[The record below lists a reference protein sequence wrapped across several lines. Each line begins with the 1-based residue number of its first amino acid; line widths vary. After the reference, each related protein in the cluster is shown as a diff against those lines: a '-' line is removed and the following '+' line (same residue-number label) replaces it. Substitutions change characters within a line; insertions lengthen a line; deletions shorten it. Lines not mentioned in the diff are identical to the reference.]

1 VTDRPKPL
9 FSFQKNPTNIHTQGA
24 PKLDYNVVE
33 DLKKMKANVSVM
45 DMCRIPQQKDF
56 LLQALKSIETPI
68 TSTDQSEVPSPTD
81 LTNKPSVNAFSLDK
95 RGRPFVPPFLLTF
108 EVFNR
113 NLHNFLVDSGAS
125 SNVMPLSICKKLNAT
140 PLKSDKHVIQL
151 DRTQVKV
158 IGELKYVM
166 IRMATHP
173 KFVQVIDII
182 VVDIPEAYGL
192 LLSRDWSEKLNGYFS
207 TDWAHLWFPLK
218 GHTNMIRIDRERYL
232 KHIITDLDTPNE
244 PSSTEFPVL
253 GNYSCDSDFGNFTPH
268 VSDIPPT
275 QKSKMIFQVDLLA
288 ATEGSI
294 LCQDSPSGVADK
306 EDESEKIA
314 RHEEVS
320 NFPPQIWTLYFD
332 GSKSQEG
339 SGAGCILIDPKGK
352 QNFLSCRLEFECTNN
367 TVEYEALV
375 QGLKKAIDLNIKELK
390 VFGDSEIIVRQ
401 VKNTIHC
408 NSPHLRNYQQ
418 EVHRLID
425 NFEAFNI
432 TVVPR
437 TKNTLV
443 DSLATAASILSPL
456 EDYEASRFAVELLYK
471 PSVPN
476 NISNWKVFEGD
487 EQIVDFLTN

>member
-1 VTDRPKPL
+1 
-9 FSFQKNPTNIHTQGA
+9 
-24 PKLDYNVVE
+24 
-33 DLKKMKANVSVM
+33 M

-56 LLQALKSIETPI
+56 LLQALKSVETPI
-68 TSTDQSEVPSPTD
+68 TSTDQGENPSPTD
-81 LTNKPSVNAFSLDK
+81 LKNKPNVNAFSVDK
-95 RGRPFVPPFLLTF
+95 KGNPFVPPFLLTF

-113 NLHNFLVDSGAS
+113 NLHNCLVDSGAS
-125 SNVMPLSICKKLNAT
+125 SNVMPLSICKKLNAV

-151 DRTQVKV
+151 DITQVKV
-158 IGELKYVM
+158 IGELKDVM

-207 TDWAHLWFPLK
+207 MDWAHLWFPLK

-232 KHIITDLDTPNE
+232 KHTVTDLEAFNE
-244 PSSTEFPVL
+244 PSSTDFPVL
-253 GNYSCDSDFGNFTPH
+253 GNYSCDSDFDNFSPLS
-268 VSDIPPT
+268 SDVPLT
-275 QKSKMIFQVDLLA
+275 QNSEMNFQVNLLVA
-288 ATEGSI
+288 VEET
-294 LCQDSPSGVADK
+294 LFCQEPLLETTDK
-306 EDESEKIA
+306 IGGE
-314 RHEEVS
+314 EEVS
-320 NFPPQIWTLYFD
+320 RHGEADDFRSQVWTLYFD

-375 QGLKKAIDLNIKELK
+375 QGLKKSIDLNVKELK

-418 EVHRLID
+418 EVHRLIEH
-425 NFEAFNI
+425 FEAFNI
-432 TVVPR
+432 TMIPEQR
-437 TKNTLV
+437 
-443 DSLATAASILSPL
+443 IL
-456 EDYEASRFAVELLYK
+456 LLI
-471 PSVPN
+471 P
-476 NISNWKVFEGD
+476 
-487 EQIVDFLTN
+487 